1 MLATWCPQRVVRSS
15 IFLSRRV
22 WYPSCSLTIYRSVS
36 GIAPNRDPGL
46 SITSVISHPKE
57 IPGPKGLDSRTK
69 QIQKLETPRSSALDA
84 TDAFDVLVIGAGATG
99 AGVAL
104 DAASRGLSVAC
115 IDRGDF
121 ASETS
126 SRSTQLIWAGIKY
139 MATAASLL
147 LSRDLLTSPVATV
160 RDFVG
165 EMKMVFQCHQERRY
179 MMQKQEHLC
188 NWVPIAIPFDRWHV
202 SPPPFDHWL
211 YGFFPVLAPAVLKFY
226 VALSFFQCPPSYIMT
241 TRTAETTFPQLDG
254 NNIRYCAVFYEAQHN
269 DARTNIAIALSAI
282 EHGAVVANYVE
293 MTNVVTDPSS
303 GKVVGVHALDRMTG
317 RTLAIKAKKV
327 VFAGGPF
334 TDALREMEVFGTDK
348 YIKPAVRGAHGTHI
362 VLPGYYCSEEV
373 SSVENPARMIY
384 RGFLLSIQ
392 SCHGVVSHLASDAAH
407 DTTVDGF
414 A

>member
-1 MLATWCPQRVVRSS
+1 MLATMCPQRVVRSS
-15 IFLSRRV
+15 SIFLSRRE
-22 WYPSCSLTIYRSVS
+22 WYPSFTLSSTICRSVS
-36 GIAPNRDPGL
+36 VLAPNRDPGL

-57 IPGPKGLDSRTK
+57 IPGPRGLASRTT
-69 QIQKLETPRSSALDA
+69 QIQKLETRSSALDA
-84 TDAFDVLVIGAGATG
+84 NDAFDVLVIGAGATG
-99 AGVAL
+99 AGIAL

-126 SRSTQLIWAGIKY
+126 SRSTKLIWAGIKY
-139 MATAASLL
+139 MATATSIL
-147 LSRDLLTSPVATV
+147 LSRNLLTSPIATV
-160 RDFVG
+160 KDFVG

-226 VALSFFQCPPSYIMT
+226 DALSFFQCPPSYIMT
-241 TRTAETTFPQLDG
+241 ARTAETTFPQLDCK
-254 NNIRYCAVFYEAQHN
+254 NIRYCAVFYEAQHN

-293 MTNVVTDPSS
+293 MTKVVTDPSS
-303 GKVVGVHALDRMTG
+303 GKVVGVQALDRMTG

-373 SSVENPARMIY
+373 SSGENLTSMIR
-384 RGFLLSIQ
+384 RGF
-392 SCHGVVSHLASDAAH
+392 
-407 DTTVDGF
+407 F
-414 A
+414 